1 LAYTGRGR
9 AEERLVVVIPKILVF
24 AGSIRVGA
32 FSGRTAD
39 AAQKELAIQGAE
51 VTRISLADYPLP
63 IMDQDLEREKGIPD
77 NAMKLARLI
86 AAHDA
91 VLICTPEYNA
101 SIPPLVK
108 NTIDWV
114 SRVRRDNGRPFTPYA
129 GKVAAICSSS
139 EGGFAGIRGA
149 NHLRAVLVRV
159 GMEVITPEVSVP
171 HGADAF
177 EEDGNFK
184 EERLRKGMARFCR
197 TLIEHARMLSARTD
211 A

>member
-1 LAYTGRGR
+1 VI
-9 AEERLVVVIPKILVF
+9 VVPRILLF
-24 AGSIRVGA
+24 AGSIRIGA
-32 FSGRTAD
+32 FSGRVAD
-39 AAQKELAIQGAE
+39 AANKELATQGAD

-63 IMDQDLEREKGIPD
+63 IMDQDLEREKGIPE

-101 SIPPLVK
+101 SIPALLK

-114 SRVRRDNGRPFTPYA
+114 SRVHRDNGKPLDPYA
-129 GKVAAICSSS
+129 GKVAGICSSS
-139 EGGFAGIRGA
+139 NGQFAGVRSA

-159 GMEVITPEVSVP
+159 GMEVIAHEVSVP
-171 HGADAF
+171 YGAEAF
-177 EEDGNFK
+177 DEDGDFS
-184 EERLRKGMARFCR
+184 EERHSKGMTRLCR
-197 TLIEHARMLSARTD
+197 TLIEHAKLLSARNE